1 MISRVEKMNVKLN
14 VKYVYYIDIIF
25 AANVVEN
32 KSICIINLQIFYIYL
47 TNLATQNY
55 VLKFYLPQAIILS
68 LH

>member
-1 MISRVEKMNVKLN
+1 VISRVEKMNVKLN

-55 VLKFYLPQAIILS
+55 VLKFYLSQAIILS

>member
-14 VKYVYYIDIIF
+14 VKYVYNIVIIF

-32 KSICIINLQIFYIYL
+32 KSICIIYLQIFYIYL
-47 TNLATQNY
+47 TNLATQIMF
-55 VLKFYLPQAIILS
+55 LKFYLSQAIILS